1 MIDQDTQLKSCYIVS
16 DINLAEGQKVRLVVE
31 PFEKPDDVL
40 ALAAQVYEGL
50 SEDQID
56 SIEQLSRRSED
67 FFEEGTSA

>member
-1 MIDQDTQLKSCYIVS
+1 LIDQDTQLESCYNVS

-40 ALAAQVYEGL
+40 ALAAQVHEGL

-56 SIEQLSRRSED
+56 SVEQYSRRREN
-67 FFEEGTSA
+67 FFEEGTSP